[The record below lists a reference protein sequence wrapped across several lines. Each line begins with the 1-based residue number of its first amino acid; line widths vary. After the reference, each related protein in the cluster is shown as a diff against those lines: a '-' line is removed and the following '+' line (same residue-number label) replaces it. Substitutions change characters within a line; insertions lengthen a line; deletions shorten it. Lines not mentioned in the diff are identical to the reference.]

1 MAGNRIEFSLFGKY
15 DDYDVFRSASP
26 FTSSSL
32 PSPLISG
39 LTIPYFVDTSIIIGV
54 RYYYMIR
61 VNRGDVY
68 QFSDLFNILSNSS
81 YVELEVSGSQLI
93 DLGSGEASWV
103 NNNVVLS
110 EPNVL
115 AFNGSTN
122 TYLSTTKAIDF
133 NKDFEISCFAKS
145 VQNSF
150 SFNNIFMNTFNTWSG
165 GTLNLGFSTP
175 ESSDPSLRGNI
186 YFNTA
191 NDATILRY
199 PYVVGIEYLIQL
211 RTQSNTISLIVN
223 GNLVGSRSRFPFGTY
238 ERCVIGAWMG
248 KNSQQQMVGTIRNF
262 TIKYL

>member
-15 DDYDVFRSASP
+15 DDYDVFRSHSP
-26 FTSSSL
+26 FTSTTL
-32 PSPLISG
+32 PSPLITG

-61 VNRGDVY
+61 VKRGDVY

-81 YVELEVSGSQLI
+81 YVELEVSGNQLI

-103 NNNVVLS
+103 NNNVALN

-115 AFNGSTN
+115 NFNGSTN
-122 TYLSTTKAIDF
+122 TFLSTTKVIDF
-133 NKDFEISCFAKS
+133 NRDFEISCYAKS

-150 SFNNIFMNTFNTWSG
+150 YFNNIFMNTFNTWSG
-165 GTLNLGFSTP
+165 GTLNLGFGTP
-175 ESSDPSLRGNI
+175 SNNDGNYDGRI

-191 NDATILRY
+191 YDSVGITY
-199 PYVVGIEYLIQL
+199 PYSFGIEYLIQL
-211 RTQSNTISLIVN
+211 RAQSNTISLIVN
-223 GNLVGSRSRFPFGTY
+223 GSVVGTRSRFPFGTY

-248 KNSQQQMVGTIRNF
+248 ANSQQQMVGTIRNF